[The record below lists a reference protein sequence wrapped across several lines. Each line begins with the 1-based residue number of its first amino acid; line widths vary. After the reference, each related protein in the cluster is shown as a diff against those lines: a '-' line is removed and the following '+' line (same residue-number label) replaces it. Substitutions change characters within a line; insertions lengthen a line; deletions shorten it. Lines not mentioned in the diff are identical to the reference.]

1 MSTFRQKV
9 QATTNW
15 VKPDPEAMDEAPRK
29 ARRTTIGRRKRPAA
43 PVTAHRLFP
52 AFAALWFAALFGLG
66 SLAIPGSLLGALVLK
81 TGLPAL
87 VPAAAPPLGFTAHL
101 LLAFVLAGFGAA
113 LGFALALRLHPRGAG
128 EVRPAEAVVTD
139 TEPQAEDVYKVRAR
153 DAHPDAPPRRPLVL
167 TEAFADPLVEEAE
180 PAEPLLRRK
189 PGVLAS
195 EEVSDAGPWIP
206 EFTPG
211 GASAIRPLD
220 LSALDLADPVEEL
233 VEEPA
238 FAEPD
243 VDAVEAP
250 TELAP
255 EARPAEELSAPA
267 LLAATPQ
274 LPVGFV
280 ANLPEVAAGLWSPVA
295 GAPLANLGLVQLIER
310 LALAIAAQKVSN
322 AAVIDAAP
330 DAEIEAAVSE
340 HAPDPAREAKIEPEF
355 EPGPFSR
362 PQLAESGLAGD
373 VPAIGSPREA
383 ILRRLGAM
391 AAGDLTGGAE
401 SAATGAPL
409 FTRTAVAPV
418 SAAPTDAVVSLRP
431 TEPAFA
437 PPVSPAPSATAAPL
451 ESDEALRSALAT
463 LQRMSAR
470 G

>member
-87 VPAAAPPLGFTAHL
+87 VPAAAPPL
-101 LLAFVLAGFGAA
+101 AGFGAA

-195 EEVSDAGPWIP
+195 EELSDAGPWIP

-243 VDAVEAP
+243 VDAVETPAEP
-250 TELAP
+250 TP
-255 EARPAEELSAPA
+255 EIRPAETPAAPA

-280 ANLPEVAAGLWSPVA
+280 ASLPEVAAGSWSPVA

-409 FTRTAVAPV
+409 FTRPAAAPV